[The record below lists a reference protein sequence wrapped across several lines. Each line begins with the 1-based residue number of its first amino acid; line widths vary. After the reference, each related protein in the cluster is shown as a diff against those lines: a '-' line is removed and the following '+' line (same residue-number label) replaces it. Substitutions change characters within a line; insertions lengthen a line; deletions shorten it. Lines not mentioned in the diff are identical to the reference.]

1 MTSKRLNGL
10 CNLIYTD
17 FFICQVIETNTR
29 QNQNDKQRLILLNK
43 KKKKFSKTCISK
55 EIQIIHNT
63 EPPPHP
69 LPTTLVKN
77 GPGYSSA
84 LTPVGYPIEVLC

>member
-17 FFICQVIETNTR
+17 FFICQVIETKHKTKSKMTNR
-29 QNQNDKQRLILLNK
+29 DRILLN

-55 EIQIIHNT
+55 EIQIILNT
-63 EPPPHP
+63 DPPP
-69 LPTTLVKN
+69 
-77 GPGYSSA
+77 
-84 LTPVGYPIEVLC
+84 PIPSPQHS

>member
-43 KKKKFSKTCISK
+43 KT
-55 EIQIIHNT
+55 EIFKDMHIKRNSNNT
-63 EPPPHP
+63 
-69 LPTTLVKN
+69 
-77 GPGYSSA
+77 
-84 LTPVGYPIEVLC
+84 